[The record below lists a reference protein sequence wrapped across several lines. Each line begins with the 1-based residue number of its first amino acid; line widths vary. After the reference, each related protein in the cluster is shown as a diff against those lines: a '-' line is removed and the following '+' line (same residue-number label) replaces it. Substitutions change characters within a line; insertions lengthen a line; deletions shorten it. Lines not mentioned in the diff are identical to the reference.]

1 MTTTC
6 LSARRNSLTILITF
20 VSIMTINALVLPV
33 QAQLYVDSANARFR
47 FAQMYVG
54 LDMQVQPSG
63 GNLAYQAT
71 NGVLQQ
77 TAMDTRIAPRVTIGG
92 MHFWGHADFFISV
105 SPYNTTTR
113 LTDAAGNSFEAA
125 LQAGVETG
133 ARVYP
138 WRVERGQIRPFVG
151 IAWQPG
157 MYRQSVNGEPG
168 ASLNLDRATLSAGAT
183 YQTGDVIIEGGAR
196 WMTAMNAVDYY
207 VSRTEKTSINLPSAS
222 FWLGAKY
229 VFDTTQP
236 MEELEKHGGLERRQK
251 SFEKQG
257 AMNTFT
263 LALGPSSVWSASP
276 SPHNEA
282 LYPFLN
288 PRNGAIVADIGL
300 GYYLHDI
307 DAHLNLAFRSM
318 NSSQRAL
325 GLEQQ
330 LSRTSIGLEGYKFF
344 FDYHGFT
351 PFLGAGVSLD
361 FLSARQQDRNETAVT
376 VTGTKF
382 LPYIITGWD
391 IRPSGVEWFLLR
403 TNVRYTP
410 NATLTMPNSGNEIRF
425 QDLEVNFIQLVINLN
440 RFFALH

>member
-1 MTTTC
+1 MNITA
-6 LSARRNSLTILITF
+6 LLLRRVTVLTFVIMLTIVFPLD
-20 VSIMTINALVLPV
+20 
-33 QAQLYVDSANARFR
+33 AQLYVDSANARFR

-63 GNLAYQAT
+63 GNLAYQYAGT
-71 NGVLQQ
+71 LQQ
-77 TAMDTRIAPRVTIGG
+77 TTMDTRIAPRITIGG
-92 MHFWGHADFFISV
+92 MHFWGHADFFITV
-105 SPYNTTTR
+105 SPFNTNTR
-113 LTDAAGNSFEAA
+113 LTDAAGNSFEAT
-125 LQAGVETG
+125 LQSGVETG
-133 ARVYP
+133 ARIYP

-157 MYRQSVNGEPG
+157 MYRQNLNDEQGT
-168 ASLNLDRATLSAGAT
+168 SLNLDRATLTGGLT
-183 YQTGDVIIEGGAR
+183 YQVGDVIIEGGAR
-196 WMTAMNAVDYY
+196 WMTAMNNVDYY
-207 VSRTEKTSINLPSAS
+207 ISRTEKTSINLPSAS

-236 MEELEKHGGLERRQK
+236 MEEREKNGNLDMYTK
-251 SFEKQG
+251 LFEKRG

-263 LALGPSSVWSASP
+263 VAIGPSSVWTASP

-282 LYPFLN
+282 LHPFLN
-288 PRNGAIVADIGL
+288 PRNGAVLADIGL
-300 GYYLHDI
+300 GYYLHNI

-325 GLEQQ
+325 GFRQQ
-330 LSRTSIGLEGYKFF
+330 LSRTSVGLEGYKFF

-361 FLSARQQDRNETAVT
+361 VLSAFQQDRNETAVIA
-376 VTGTKF
+376 TGTKV

-410 NATLTMPNSGNEIRF
+410 NATLIMPNSGNAIRF